1 LATLL
6 FLSFFLCLTF
16 QYASKTVRQSTFID
30 ALGSAQLPYVYLL
43 VALLSLPVVYLY
55 TRIADRFGRHQ
66 IVIGTCVL
74 LATSLVVFFR
84 LFAEPKSWVAW
95 VFYVWISIALA
106 LTLSQLW
113 SFTNHIL
120 NPRQAKRLFGFIG
133 SGALLG
139 GIAGGQLARVATRLL
154 GTRHTLLAAAVLLV
168 GVAALI
174 HWVHLLQPA
183 PVAPPERREKEVTQ
197 GGFSTVRRTPLL
209 WLIALMMLLGVM
221 VSQVVDL
228 QFNWAVESA
237 TRGLDNRTA
246 FYGNFFS
253 IMGLAALVFQL
264 VFTTRIHRGRGAGP
278 AMKVLPCTVG
288 AGTLLLFLA
297 AAFMPA
303 FLVFASLA
311 LKAGDSGLRYSLDD
325 STRELLFLPVSSRKR
340 IRAKAFIDVVVKR
353 SGKGFAAILL
363 LPVTFGWMTALQ
375 AGWLTLGLVVAWLFV
390 SKAASA
396 EYVESLRR
404 RVKPESEDDDVMPI
418 TPTDATTLE
427 FLVGALGSPDPRTVL
442 TSLDI
447 LAAHNRAKLVNPLL
461 LYHDD
466 AEVRQ
471 RTLQILAEAGR
482 EDAAPL
488 VERLLSDPSPEVRA
502 EAIRVLADL
511 RHQDACVMMLPRL
524 REPDPGA
531 RAAAIACLTNH
542 GEEAMKRRAAGSL
555 RQMLAEEDPQ
565 YRVEGAKTI
574 GSVAEPLFV
583 EELVQLLYDSET
595 SVVRAAVEAIRQ
607 RVARDGSN
615 PMYLPTLIS
624 LLQNR
629 RLKHD
634 AREALTAFGEETIP
648 ALVHFLNDTDE
659 AIWVRRAIPKTIAR
673 LGTAGAVES
682 LVECLHQ
689 QSDPFLRR
697 KLIESLAVAGRQIV
711 GARDKNR
718 VRLEIRREAEGYLSV
733 LAELFVLDSTGA
745 AVADGFSVLVDSDE
759 EDPNLLERLLE
770 ERLREH
776 RKNLF
781 GLLALLHE
789 RRPIWD
795 VYRGLESGRPNMRAH
810 ALEYLDNTL
819 SGSERRD
826 FFAAI
831 GDQPLEEKL
840 EEAGRLYGITTATK
854 VETLRRFLTAGG
866 DRDSESPFFA
876 VAALYLI
883 RTDRITAL
891 YPVVEEVGAA
901 APEGF
906 VKETA
911 MWVVG
916 RWSVGDGSMRA
927 FRLTEARE

>member
-1 LATLL
+1 LL

-30 ALGSAQLPYVYLL
+30 ALGSARLPYVYLL

-55 TRIADRFGRHQ
+55 TRMADRYARHQ
-66 IVIGTCVL
+66 IVVGTCLL
-74 LATSLVVFFR
+74 LAASLLVFFQ
-84 LFAEPKSWVAW
+84 LFAEPTSWVAW

-120 NPRQAKRLFGFIG
+120 NARQAKRLFGFIG

-174 HWVHLLQPA
+174 YWVHLLHPA
-183 PVAPPERREKEVTQ
+183 PVALPERRKREVTQ
-197 GGFSTVRRTPLL
+197 GGFSTVRRHRLL
-209 WLIALMMLLGVM
+209 GLIALMMLLGVM

-264 VFTTRIHRGRGAGP
+264 VFTTRIHRARGAGP
-278 AMKVLPCTVG
+278 AMRVLPCTVG
-288 AGTLLLFLA
+288 AGTVLLFLA
-297 AAFMPA
+297 AAFNPA

-363 LPVTFGWMTALQ
+363 LPVTFGWITALQ
-375 AGWLTLGLVVAWLFV
+375 AGWLTLGLVVAWLFIARAT
-390 SKAASA
+390 SS
-396 EYVESLRR
+396 EYVKSLHTMIR
-404 RVKPESEDDDVMPI
+404 PDVGVEVTEISPK
-418 TPTDATTLE
+418 DATTLE
-427 FLVGALGSPDPRTVL
+427 FLIQALGSPDPRTVL

-447 LAAHNRAKLVNPLL
+447 LAAHSRAKLVNPLL

-488 VERLLSDPSPEVRA
+488 VERLLRDPSPEVRA

-531 RAAAIACLTNH
+531 RAAAIACLANH
-542 GEEAMKRRAAGSL
+542 GDEAMKAKAASSL
-555 RQMLAEEDPQ
+555 RQMLAEEDPR

-574 GSVAEPLFV
+574 GSTAEPLFV

-607 RVARDGSN
+607 RVARDGPN

-634 AREALTAFGEETIP
+634 AREALAAFGEETIP

-659 AIWVRRAIPKTIAR
+659 AVWVRRAIPKTIAR

-718 VRLEIRREAEGYLSV
+718 VRVEIRREAEGYLSA
-733 LAELFVLDSTGA
+733 LADLFALDSAGA
-745 AVADGFSVLVDSDE
+745 AVADGFSLPVDSDE
-759 EDPNLLERLLE
+759 DDSNLLERLLE

-781 GLLALLHE
+781 DLLALLHE

-831 GDQPLEEKL
+831 GDQPLGEKL
-840 EEAGRLYGITTATK
+840 EEAGRLYGIITASK
-854 VETLRRFLTAGG
+854 VETLRRFLTAEG
-866 DRDSESPFFA
+866 DLDSESPFLA

-883 RTDRITAL
+883 RTDRITEL
-891 YPVVEEVGAA
+891 YPLVEEVGAA

-916 RWSVGDGSMRA
+916 RWSVGEDSMRA
-927 FRLTEARE
+927 SRLAETRD